1 MIERIEGR
9 LSAIEGQQAVLE
21 PGGMPVA
28 FRLLL
33 PAYLA
38 DRLNPRIGESVEFRT
53 LMYLEGQGQGTSFV
67 PRLVGFATSA
77 ERSFFELFTT
87 VKGVGSRKA
96 LRAMA
101 AEPAVIARAIAGRD
115 AKTLVELP
123 EIGKR
128 LAETIIAELDGKV
141 SKFLS
146 TDELDEALAE
156 AERRPTGG
164 LTGPA
169 SEAMSALMA
178 LGEAPESAERMVRSA
193 MAIEPK
199 PETTDELIQAAYRI
213 GR

>member
-9 LSAIEGQQAVLE
+9 LGAIEGQEAVLE
-21 PGGMPVA
+21 PGGMPVS
-28 FRLLL
+28 FRIML

-38 DRLNPRIGESVEFRT
+38 ERLAPRIGEAVEFRT
-53 LMYLEGQGQGTSFV
+53 LCYLEGQGQGTSFI
-67 PRLVGFATSA
+67 PRLVGFATGA

-96 LRAMA
+96 LRAMT

-115 AKTLVELP
+115 SKTLVQLP

-146 TDELDEALAE
+146 TEELDSALAE
-156 AERRPTGG
+156 AEHRPTGG
-164 LTGPA
+164 LTGSA
-169 SEAMSALMA
+169 SEAMAALMA
-178 LGEAPESAERMVRSA
+178 LGEAPESAERMVRGA

-199 PETTDELIQAAYRI
+199 PQTTDELIQAAYRV

>member
-9 LSAIEGQQAVLE
+9 LVSIEGAEAVVE
-21 PGGMPVA
+21 PGGWPVSL
-28 FRLLL
+28 RLLL

-38 DRLNPRIGESVEFRT
+38 ERLSTRIGEAVEFRT
-53 LMYLEGQGQGTSFV
+53 LCYLESHGQGTSFV
-67 PRLVGFATSA
+67 PRLVGFATGA
-77 ERSFFELFTT
+77 ERRFFELFTT

-115 AKTLVELP
+115 AKALIALP

-141 SKFLS
+141 ASFLS
-146 TDELDEALAE
+146 TAELDDALAS
-156 AERRPTGG
+156 AERAPAGG
-164 LTGPA
+164 LSGPGA
-169 SEAMSALMA
+169 AAMAALMA
-178 LGEAPESAERMVRSA
+178 LGEAPDSAERMVRAA

-199 PETTDELIQAAYRI
+199 PTTTDELIQAAYRV